1 MGVSK
6 HVDLTCAFTFVL
18 VYSYLDVYLQD
29 VGSSVGRKDI
39 GDTVRRCAPRSDH
52 NCAAPAA
59 TFTVEYTLNVVKK
72 KKKRTTNVDRFE
84 RRSQV
89 PETCGGAAKKE
100 KPVEMC
106 LSIILCVYLF
116 FFLLLNIRI

>member
-18 VYSYLDVYLQD
+18 VYSYLDVYVQD

-72 KKKRTTNVDRFE
+72 KKKEPLTSTDSRDVAKCL
-84 RRSQV
+84 RRAEGQRR
-89 PETCGGAAKKE
+89 KKN
-100 KPVEMC
+100 P
-106 LSIILCVYLF
+106 
-116 FFLLLNIRI
+116 